1 MRQLFVMTAAVVL
14 AGGAS
19 AQSLSPLP
27 ELGLW
32 EERFQLLINGKDLMA
47 QLRQSQ
53 AEMLKTMPANQ
64 RAAMQADLKQAMSDT
79 QRECVT
85 KEDLAI
91 WKDPRKALASMERES
106 QCKFDLVSASASAL
120 QFKGRCQDPDGYTGD
135 VVGSLTMAGSRA
147 YTFSYTGKGRMA
159 GAEGGGPVEMK
170 MTGTARWVA
179 ARCE

>member
-1 MRQLFVMTAAVVL
+1 MRSVVALCGAAVF
-14 AGGAS
+14 AGSAS

-27 ELGLW
+27 EVGLW
-32 EERFQLLINGKDLMA
+32 EERIQLLINGKDLMA

-53 AEMLKTMPANQ
+53 AAMLKNMPANQ
-64 RAAMQADLKQAMSDT
+64 RAAMEADLKKGTSDT
-79 QRECVT
+79 QRECLT
-85 KEDLAI
+85 KEDAAE

-106 QCKFDLVSASASAL
+106 QCKFDLVSVSGSAL
-120 QFKGRCQDPDGYTGD
+120 QFKGRCKDPDGFTGD
-135 VVGSLTMAGSRA
+135 VAGNLTMAGPRA

-170 MTGTARWVA
+170 MTSSARWVA